1 MQTTDY
7 QDLDKVPD
15 AVFSAAARSAVH
27 SAVHLAGVLRV
38 GTYPSYE

>member
-15 AVFSAAARSAVH
+15 AVFSAAAAR
-27 SAVHLAGVLRV
+27 SAVHLAGGLRV